1 MDYWSKAIKEFIR
14 DIVKAAFGGFVADVI
29 ISVIGDFGL
38 TLASFSKDLV
48 LVDESNF
55 LMFTYIAPIV
65 MIWFKLVVFP
75 IQEIGEDANI
85 WGPQSLWA
93 YFIAIIVGLALVY
106 YFIL

>member
-48 LVDESNF
+48 VVDESNF
-55 LMFTYIAPIV
+55 LIKTFTINLID
-65 MIWFKLVVFP
+65 
-75 IQEIGEDANI
+75 Q
-85 WGPQSLWA
+85 
-93 YFIAIIVGLALVY
+93 
-106 YFIL
+106 